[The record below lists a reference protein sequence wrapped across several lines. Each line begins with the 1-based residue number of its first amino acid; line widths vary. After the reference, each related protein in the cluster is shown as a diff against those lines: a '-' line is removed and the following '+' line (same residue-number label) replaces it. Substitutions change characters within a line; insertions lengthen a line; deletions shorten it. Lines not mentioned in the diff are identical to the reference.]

1 MPRTF
6 ALSAA
11 VAVLLAG
18 GAVTLA
24 GASSPASTGKRH
36 HVIHVTR
43 DTGQDIY
50 LDLDHSVPPNKPIEP
65 DSVGDEDVY
74 AANLYVGGRKVG
86 SDGGVCKLVR
96 LPRIYHCV
104 ATNSLPEGDLTV
116 QFLADYDQTA
126 PGRFAIT
133 GGTGRYRGASGEVT
147 YVDNPDPQPDVAVY
161 RFTTT
166 R

>member
-1 MPRTF
+1 MQRTF

-24 GASSPASTGKRH
+24 GATSPAGAGKRF

-50 LDLDHSVPPNKPIEP
+50 LDLDHSVPPNKPVTP

-96 LPRIYHCV
+96 LPGIYHCV

-116 QFLADYDQTA
+116 QFLADYTQAA

-147 YVDNPDPQPDVAVY
+147 YVDNPDPQQDVAVY
-161 RFTTT
+161 RFTTH
-166 R
+166 

>member
-24 GASSPASTGKRH
+24 GASSPASGGKRH

-50 LDLDHSVPPNKPIEP
+50 LDLDHSGRRAPRT

-74 AANLYVGGRKVG
+74 AANLYIGGKEG
-86 SDGGVCKLVR
+86 R
-96 LPRIYHCV
+96 LRRRGLQARPAARRSTTASLRTRSRR
-104 ATNSLPEGDLTV
+104 AT
-116 QFLADYDQTA
+116 
-126 PGRFAIT
+126 
-133 GGTGRYRGASGEVT
+133 
-147 YVDNPDPQPDVAVY
+147 
-161 RFTTT
+161 
-166 R
+166 

>member
-11 VAVLLAG
+11 VAVLVAG

-24 GASSPASTGKRH
+24 GASSPSSGGKRH

-50 LDLDHSVPPNKPIEP
+50 LDLDHSGSNKP

-74 AANLYVGGRKVG
+74 AANLYIGGKKVG
-86 SDGGVCKLVR
+86 SDGGVCKLVQ
-96 LPRIYHCV
+96 LPATYHCV

-116 QFLADYDQTA
+116 QFLAYYNQTA

-147 YVDNPDPQPDVAVY
+147 YVDNPDPQPDDTVF
-161 RFTTT
+161 RFTTP
-166 R
+166 